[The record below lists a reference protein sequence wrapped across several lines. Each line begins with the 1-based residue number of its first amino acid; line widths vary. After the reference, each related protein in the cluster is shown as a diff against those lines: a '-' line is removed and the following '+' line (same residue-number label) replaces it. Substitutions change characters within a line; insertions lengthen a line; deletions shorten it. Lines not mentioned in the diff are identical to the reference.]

1 LIALTLIASFLCHNN
16 LDLHHLAPA
25 SSSLIQFSLDPPPRT
40 MKARLALVG
49 LSVILAT
56 GCGAGTP
63 QNETANTEAVLALG
77 PMTTTAKLARQELA
91 DGVHELDMNRL
102 EEAYA
107 HFQRAIA
114 ADPNF
119 ALAEAYAY
127 FSSQSQEA
135 GYAHLERAI
144 KLAAKASPAERLQ
157 IEVFQKNRD
166 RDDEGALAAAL
177 KLVDLDRANP
187 RFWTTAAQM
196 YAALGQHDKSRAAY
210 DSAIAHAPN
219 YEPAYILATSSFVLF
234 EPFDLVKAEQMA
246 RKAVDIEPTES
257 DPQDLLGDALRAQGK
272 LEEAGQAYTKCAELD
287 SKSPNCLQQRGH
299 VNTFL
304 GHYPEARAD
313 YDAAVSLAVGNTKP
327 GFAAYRVLVSV
338 YEGDMKAA
346 IAEAEEIYHS
356 IDAMNI
362 PDPLVLK
369 IYYDSMILA
378 IAEHAGMTNDAER
391 AVNRRTA
398 LFNTRAKQLNSPDYN
413 RAIAGFIALDQGY
426 LALARQDYQTATA
439 KAKEY
444 MQIRASDRNPNRNR
458 QAHDLL
464 GRVALNQKRYTDA
477 VKEFEQGE
485 PDNIYTNYNHAVAL
499 EGAGR
504 TAEAQKLYQK
514 VAHYYFNDVGTGLIR
529 KNALAKIQGAAG

>member
-1 LIALTLIASFLCHNN
+1 
-16 LDLHHLAPA
+16 
-25 SSSLIQFSLDPPPRT
+25 

-49 LSVILAT
+49 LSVIVAA

-63 QNETANTEAVLALG
+63 QNETAHTEAVLALG
-77 PMTTTAKLARQELA
+77 PMTTTAKLAHQELV

-157 IEVFQKNRD
+157 IEILQKNRD

-177 KLVDLDRANP
+177 KLVDLDRSNP
-187 RFWTTAAQM
+187 RFWTAAAQM
-196 YAALGQHDKSRAAY
+196 YAALGQPDKSRAAY
-210 DSAIAHAPN
+210 DSAIAHAPSF
-219 YEPAYILATSSFVLF
+219 EPAYVQATASYVLL
-234 EPFDLVKAEQMA
+234 EPFDFAKAEQMA
-246 RKAVDIEPTES
+246 REAVEIEPTES

-272 LEEAGQAYTKCAELD
+272 LEEAGQAYTKSYTKCAELD
-287 SKSPNCLQQRGH
+287 PKSPNCLQQRGH

-304 GHYPEARAD
+304 GHYAEARAD
-313 YDAAVSLAVGNTKP
+313 YDAAVTLAVGNIKAA
-327 GFAAYRVLVSV
+327 FAAYGMLVSV
-338 YEGDMKAA
+338 YEGNLKAA
-346 IAEAEEIYHS
+346 IDETEKLYLTV
-356 IDAMNI
+356 DGMNI
-362 PDPLVLK
+362 PDPLGIKL
-369 IYYDSMILA
+369 YYDSLIFSVA
-378 IAEHAGMTNDAER
+378 GHAGLTKDAER
-391 AVNRRTA
+391 AVNRRA
-398 LFNTRAKQLNSPDYN
+398 ELFKTRAKQLNSPDFN
-413 RAIAGFIALDQGY
+413 RAAAGFVALDQGF
-426 LALARQDYQTATA
+426 LALAKHDYHTAIA
-439 KAKEY
+439 KANEY

-458 QAHDLL
+458 MAHALL
-464 GRVALNQKRYTDA
+464 GRVALDQKRFTDA

-485 PDNIYTNYNHAVAL
+485 PDHIYTNYYHALAL

-504 TAEAQKLYQK
+504 AAEAQKLYQK
-514 VAHYYFNDVGTGLIR
+514 IAHYYFNDVGVGLIR
-529 KNALAKIQGAAG
+529 KDALAKIQGAAG